1 MSVPVGILTVS
12 DKCSRGQATDTSGP
26 ALAQLLMHTPS
37 ATQWVI
43 VATAVVPD
51 DKEQISDT
59 VQSWCTPRTSDGEP
73 PCRLVI
79 VAGGTG
85 ISPSDVTVGALE
97 PLFTKRLPALATA
110 MVVGSLK
117 ITPMAALSQV
127 TAGVVNDT
135 TVVLAVPGSKR
146 GATENVQQILP
157 VLPHAID
164 TLKARTGTRHLH
176 AAEDGE
182 PTKDGMEM
190 SPKAL
195 CGCSREEE
203 EEVGGGGMMETKR
216 RAESSYAAAGVSNDL
231 GASVVH
237 RARKSPYPMI
247 PVSTAL
253 SLVLSSVAVM
263 EPVDLLLSEIN
274 PGQVIARDVVAQ
286 ENVPGYSASVMDGYA
301 VIAADGPGS
310 YIVRGSSTAGGGGG
324 RGGAAANA
332 VTEDNPLKP
341 GQIMRITTGGPM
353 PPGADAVVMVEDT
366 ELLLS
371 SGHKAAEEGVDE
383 EEEQQVRI
391 LDSGKVQPGQH
402 VRAIGHDLAKGTT
415 VLRAGEAITS
425 VGGEIGSLAVSGN
438 RTFSLFTVPK
448 IAVMSTG
455 DEVVDVS
462 SPTSN
467 AKVDLSPGALAYG
480 AIRDCN
486 RPALIAALRSLGCEI
501 VDLGVVH
508 DDPDLI
514 AQTIRTALDQCQGII
529 TTGGVSMG
537 ERDWLKPVVEQ
548 RLGGHIRFGRV
559 AMKPSKPTTF
569 ATIPTAANKEK
580 FIFALPGNPVS
591 ALVAFHMF
599 VAPAIRLLSGH
610 MMRDNG
616 AASSRIVYDGRVTQE
631 ALCVLRP
638 SVVAAFEGPH
648 VVLDRVRPEYVRGS
662 LVWNQRTCKWTV
674 RMVDQKQQ
682 SSRVASMQ
690 RSNALISL
698 PRGSDDK
705 RTIESGEL
713 VTAIVIAAPHFS

>member
-26 ALAQLLMHTPS
+26 ALAQLLMQTPS
-37 ATQWVI
+37 ARQWVI
-43 VATAVVPD
+43 VATAIVPD
-51 DKEQISDT
+51 DKKQISDT

-73 PCRLVI
+73 LCRLAI

-97 PLFTKRLPALATA
+97 PLFTKRLPSLATA

-117 ITPMAALSQV
+117 ITPMAALSQI
-127 TAGVVNDT
+127 TAGVVNDA

-146 GATENVQQILP
+146 GATENVQQILS

-176 AAEDGE
+176 AAAEEADE
-182 PTKDGMEM
+182 PTKGSIEI

-203 EEVGGGGMMETKR
+203 GGIMETKHR
-216 RAESSYAAAGVSNDL
+216 MESSFSAAGVSNDL

-253 SLVLSSVAVM
+253 SLVLSSVSVM
-263 EPVDLLLSEIN
+263 EPVDLLLSEIR
-274 PGQVIARDVVAQ
+274 PGHVIARDVVAQ
-286 ENVPGYSASVMDGYA
+286 ENVPGYPASVMDGYA

-310 YIVRGSSTAGGGGG
+310 YIVCGSSTAGGIGAGGI
-324 RGGAAANA
+324 AANA
-332 VTEDNPLKP
+332 VTEDNPLKS
-341 GQIMRITTGGPM
+341 GQVMRIATGAPI

-371 SGHKAAEEGVDE
+371 PEYKAASAAE

-402 VRAIGHDLAKGTT
+402 VRAIGHDLAKGAT
-415 VLRAGEAITS
+415 VLRAGEVITS

-438 RTFSLFTVPK
+438 RTFSVFAVPK

-462 SPTSN
+462 SASSN
-467 AKVDLSPGALAYG
+467 ANVDLAPGALAYG

-569 ATIPTAANKEK
+569 ATIPAAADKER
-580 FIFALPGNPVS
+580 FVFALPGNPVS

-616 AASSRIVYDGRVTQE
+616 SASSRIVYDGRVTQE

-638 SVVAAFEGPH
+638 SVVAAFEGPL

-690 RSNALISL
+690 RSNALICL
-698 PRGSDDK
+698 PRGADGKSS
-705 RTIESGEL
+705 IASGEL

>member
-1 MSVPVGILTVS
+1 
-12 DKCSRGQATDTSGP
+12 
-26 ALAQLLMHTPS
+26 
-37 ATQWVI
+37 
-43 VATAVVPD
+43 
-51 DKEQISDT
+51 
-59 VQSWCTPRTSDGEP
+59 
-73 PCRLVI
+73 
-79 VAGGTG
+79 
-85 ISPSDVTVGALE
+85 
-97 PLFTKRLPALATA
+97 
-110 MVVGSLK
+110 
-117 ITPMAALSQV
+117 
-127 TAGVVNDT
+127 
-135 TVVLAVPGSKR
+135 
-146 GATENVQQILP
+146 
-157 VLPHAID
+157 
-164 TLKARTGTRHLH
+164 
-176 AAEDGE
+176 
-182 PTKDGMEM
+182 
-190 SPKAL
+190 
-195 CGCSREEE
+195 
-203 EEVGGGGMMETKR
+203 
-216 RAESSYAAAGVSNDL
+216 
-231 GASVVH
+231 
-237 RARKSPYPMI
+237 
-247 PVSTAL
+247 
-253 SLVLSSVAVM
+253 
-263 EPVDLLLSEIN
+263 
-274 PGQVIARDVVAQ
+274 
-286 ENVPGYSASVMDGYA
+286 ENVPGYPASVMDGYA

-310 YIVRGSSTAGGGGG
+310 YIVCGSSTAGGIGAGGI
-324 RGGAAANA
+324 AANA
-332 VTEDNPLKP
+332 VTEDNPLKS
-341 GQIMRITTGGPM
+341 GQVMRIATGAPI

-371 SGHKAAEEGVDE
+371 PEYKAASAAE

-402 VRAIGHDLAKGTT
+402 VRAIGHDLAKGAT
-415 VLRAGEAITS
+415 VLRAGEVITS

-438 RTFSLFTVPK
+438 RTFSVFAVPK

-462 SPTSN
+462 SASSN
-467 AKVDLSPGALAYG
+467 ANVDLAPGALAYG

-569 ATIPTAANKEK
+569 ATIPAAADKER
-580 FIFALPGNPVS
+580 FVFALPGNPVS

-616 AASSRIVYDGRVTQE
+616 SASSRIVYDGRVTQE

-638 SVVAAFEGPH
+638 SVVAAFEGPL

-690 RSNALISL
+690 RSNALICL
-698 PRGSDDK
+698 PRGADGKSS
-705 RTIESGEL
+705 IASGEL

>member
-1 MSVPVGILTVS
+1 MSIPVGILTVS
-12 DKCSRGQATDTSGP
+12 DKCSKGQAADTSGP
-26 ALAQLLMHTPS
+26 ALAQVLTYAQS
-37 ATQWVI
+37 AKRWTI
-43 VATAVVPD
+43 VATSVVPD
-51 DKEQISDT
+51 DKQQIHDT
-59 VQSWCTPRTSDGEP
+59 VQNWCRPRAFSDDDEP
-73 PCRLVI
+73 LCRLVI
-79 VAGGTG
+79 VTGGTG
-85 ISPSDVTVGALE
+85 ISPSDVTVGAIE
-97 PLFTKRLPALATA
+97 PLFTKQLPALATA
-110 MVVGSLK
+110 MVVGSLN

-127 TAGVVNDT
+127 AAGVVND
-135 TVVLAVPGSKR
+135 VAIVLAVPGSKK
-146 GATENVQQILP
+146 GSTENVQQVLP

-164 TLKARTGTRHLH
+164 TLMARSGTRHLH
-176 AAEDGE
+176 PAEEADIAAGQKTSERRQ
-182 PTKDGMEM
+182 P
-190 SPKAL
+190 AL
-195 CGCSREEE
+195 CGCSREE
-203 EEVGGGGMMETKR
+203 TKDLPDGEMPM
-216 RAESSYAAAGVSNDL
+216 ATGVSNDL

-237 RARKSPYPMI
+237 RKRKSPYPMI

-263 EPVDLLLSEIN
+263 DPVELPLSDIQ
-274 PGQVIARDVVAQ
+274 PGQVIAKDVVAQ
-286 ENVPGYSASVMDGYA
+286 ENVPGYPASVMDGYA
-301 VIAADGPGS
+301 VVAADGPGS
-310 YIVRGSSTAGGGGG
+310 YAVRGSSTAGST
-324 RGGAAANA
+324 ADA

-341 GQIMRITTGGPM
+341 GQIVRITTGAPM

-366 ELLLS
+366 ELLLADRDANN
-371 SGHKAAEEGVDE
+371 GADGE

-391 LDSGKVQPGQH
+391 LDSGTVQPGQH
-402 VRAIGHDLAKGTT
+402 VRAIGHDLSKGAT
-415 VLRAGEAITS
+415 VLHAGDVVTT
-425 VGGEIGSLAVSGN
+425 VGGEIGTLAVSGN
-438 RTFSLFTVPK
+438 RTFSVYTAPR

-462 SPTSN
+462 SPN
-467 AKVDLSPGALAYG
+467 VNDGNVDLSPGALAYG

-486 RPALIAALRSLGCEI
+486 RPALVAGLKALGCEI
-501 VDLGVVH
+501 MDLGVVR

-514 AQTIRTALDQCQGII
+514 AQTIRGALDQCQGII

-569 ATIPTAANKEK
+569 ATIPTDDEKTKK

-599 VAPAIRLLSGH
+599 VAPAVRLLSGY
-610 MMRDNG
+610 MKRDG
-616 AASSRIVYDGRVTQE
+616 PAAAKIVYDGRVTQE

-638 SVVAAFEGPH
+638 SVVAAFEGPD
-648 VVLDRVRPEYVRGS
+648 VTLDRVRPEYVRGS

-698 PRGSDDK
+698 PRGANNK
-705 RTIESGEL
+705 GTVTSGEL
-713 VTAIVIAAPHFS
+713 VTAVVIAPPHFS